1 MLPEMMIP
9 TDVSSL
15 SVQSMF
21 SLADAHVFFK
31 DVKSA
36 GVLVADIFSDP
47 SLVAAFHTCSA
58 ISNLQRYSHPHLS
71 GLSGSNQ
78 GYQC

>member
-1 MLPEMMIP
+1 MMTI
-9 TDVSSL
+9 TNVSSL

-21 SLADAHVFFK
+21 SLADAYVFFE

-47 SLVAAFHTCSA
+47 SRVAAFHTCSA
-58 ISNLQRYSHPHLS
+58 ISNLQKYSHSHLS

-78 GYQC
+78 GYQY